1 MSKDKKEK
9 LFKEFLATGD
19 ILIVDK
25 SSASR
30 RRLTK
35 TVVDMGGKR
44 NQVHSVAH
52 FSEAIEVINTKKPK
66 LVLSDYEVNGG
77 SGFDLFKH
85 YRETYPEEKK
95 SVLILVTSNISQSA
109 VAKAA
114 EEDVDSFIIK
124 PYTVSS
130 LEKSLIGTVVSKL
143 HPSEYV
149 KTIEK
154 GKEALFEGKYEVAL
168 EIFDE
173 AKKLNKKPSLAL
185 FYHGQAEY
193 MMDATKEAEDDY
205 KEGLEI
211 NNIHFK
217 CQVGLYE
224 LFKKD
229 EKYDEAYSVVK
240 NIAKYFP
247 ANPDRLK
254 EVVHLAVRTNNF
266 EDMELYYE
274 LFTQLEERTEDVIN
288 YICSGMYVTGKFFMK
303 KGDKDKAR
311 DLFSKVGV
319 SCAGQTKFLRAM
331 IASLVQNSIFDDS
344 LALLKRMD
352 SSDEEAYEISSFLAN
367 NDSMDLAQKISN
379 GLEIW
384 NKGFKDPV
392 AMKFLIEALK
402 EDGSDKKAQEYQEE
416 AHHIWPD
423 EFPLAPKE
431 PASEEQAA

>member
-1 MSKDKKEK
+1 MSKDKKEQ
-9 LFKEFLATGD
+9 LFKDFLATGD

-35 TVVDMGGKR
+35 TIVDMGGKR

-52 FSEAIEVINTKKPK
+52 FSEAIEIIDSKKPK
-66 LVLSDYEVNGG
+66 LILSDYEVNGG

-85 YRETYPEEKK
+85 YREKYPEEKK

-154 GKEALFEGKYEVAL
+154 GKEALFEGNYEAAL
-168 EIFDE
+168 QFFDE

-185 FYHGQAEY
+185 FYHGQTEY
-193 MMDATKEAEDDY
+193 MMDSMNEAETDY

-229 EKYDEAYSVVK
+229 EKYDEAYSVVR

-254 EVVHLAVRTNNF
+254 EVVHLAVRTKNF

-288 YICSGMYVTGKFFMK
+288 YICSGMYVTGKYYMK
-303 KGDKDKAR
+303 EGQAEKAR
-311 DLFSKVGV
+311 ELFSKVGI
-319 SCAGQTKFLRAM
+319 SCAGKSKFLKAM
-331 IASLVQNSIFDDS
+331 ITSLVQNQFFDDS
-344 LALLKRMD
+344 LALLKRMNSD
-352 SSDEEAYEISSFLAN
+352 DEEAYEISSFLAN
-367 NDSMDLAQKISN
+367 SDSMDLAQKISN
-379 GLEIW
+379 GLDIW
-384 NKGFKDPV
+384 NKGFKDPY
-392 AMKFLIEALK
+392 AMKVLIQALK
-402 EDGSDKKAQEYQEE
+402 EDGSDKKAQEYLEE

-423 EFPLAPKE
+423 EFSAPE
-431 PASEEQAA
+431 STSSTEEQAA